1 MKDSQTKRIL
11 GFYDEHAEY
20 VRNDRYSDS
29 SQTVYTR
36 LEDKY
41 HWLVAKPQGKNRLEV
56 HQTDEHGM
64 ITARDTYES
73 QRNTFNCVD
82 VERLQADGKH
92 RVHFSEDE
100 INLVYQ
106 YGEGGKDDMLAIL
119 HQILPRIKDP
129 MLKDIVTQTA
139 DKVSSLAPEVC
150 SNLISSVKNRKIYE
164 RDCSIRER
172 LSKAK
177 AQSKQSVTN
186 ERKNAVPKRGE
197 QSL

>member
-1 MKDSQTKRIL
+1 MKDSQTKKIL
-11 GFYDEHAEY
+11 GFYDENAEF

-29 SQTVYTR
+29 SQIVYTR
-36 LEDKY
+36 PDDKY

-56 HQTDEHGM
+56 HQTDEHGV

-73 QRNTFNCVD
+73 QRNAIKCVD

-100 INLVYQ
+100 VNLVYQ
-106 YGEGGKDDMLAIL
+106 YGEGGKDTLLAL
-119 HQILPRIKDP
+119 LNQILPRIKDQI
-129 MLKDIVTQTA
+129 LKDIVTQTA

-150 SNLISSVKNRKIYE
+150 SALTSFVKNRKIYE

-172 LSKAK
+172 LAKAK
-177 AQSKQSVTN
+177 AQSKQSVTS
-186 ERKNAVPKRGE
+186 EQKKTVSRRGE

>member
-1 MKDSQTKRIL
+1 
-11 GFYDEHAEY
+11 

-36 LEDKY
+36 PEDKY
-41 HWLVAKPQGKNRLEV
+41 HWLVAKPLDKNRLEV
-56 HQTDEHGM
+56 HQADEHGI

-73 QRNTFNCVD
+73 QRNTFKCVD

-92 RVHFSEDE
+92 KIHFSEDE

-106 YGEGGKDDMLAIL
+106 YGDGGKTDILTML

-129 MLKDIVTQTA
+129 ILKDIVTQTA

-150 SNLISSVKNRKIYE
+150 SKLISSVKNRKLYE
-164 RDCSIRER
+164 RDRSIIER
-172 LSKAK
+172 LATAK
-177 AQSKQSVTN
+177 AQSKQSVITEQKKN
-186 ERKNAVPKRGE
+186 VPRKGE

>member
-1 MKDSQTKRIL
+1 M
-11 GFYDEHAEY
+11 GFYDENADF

-36 LEDKY
+36 PDDKY

-56 HQTDEHGM
+56 HQTDEHGF

-73 QRNTFNCVD
+73 QRNTFKCVD
-82 VERLQADGKH
+82 TERLEADGKH

-100 INLVYQ
+100 VNLLYQ
-106 YGEGGKDDMLAIL
+106 YGEGGKDTVLVMLN
-119 HQILPRIKDP
+119 QILPRIKDP
-129 MLKDIVTQTA
+129 ILKDIVTQTA

-150 SNLISSVKNRKIYE
+150 FNLISSVKNRKIYE

-172 LSKAK
+172 LAKAK
-177 AQSKQSVTN
+177 IQSKSVTT
-186 ERKNAVPKRGE
+186 ERKKTVSRRGE
-197 QSL
+197 QSLRS

>member
-1 MKDSQTKRIL
+1 MKDSQTKKIL
-11 GFYDEHAEY
+11 GFYDENAEF

-36 LEDKY
+36 PDDKY

-56 HQTDEHGM
+56 HQSDEHGV

-73 QRNTFNCVD
+73 QKNAFKCVD

-100 INLVYQ
+100 VNLVYQ
-106 YGEGGKDDMLAIL
+106 YGEGGKDTMLAML
-119 HQILPRIKDP
+119 NQILPRIKDP
-129 MLKDIVTQTA
+129 ILKDIVTQTA

-150 SNLISSVKNRKIYE
+150 ASLISSVKNRKIYE

-172 LSKAK
+172 LAKAK
-177 AQSKQSVTN
+177 AQSKQSVTS
-186 ERKNAVPKRGE
+186 EQKKTVSRRGE

>member
-1 MKDSQTKRIL
+1 MKDSQTKRIF

-36 LEDKY
+36 PEDKY

-56 HQTDEHGM
+56 HQTDEHGV

-73 QRNTFNCVD
+73 QRNTFQCID

-106 YGEGGKDDMLAIL
+106 YGESSKDDMLALL

-129 MLKDIVTQTA
+129 ILKDIVTQTA

-150 SNLISSVKNRKIYE
+150 SKLISSVKNRKLYE
-164 RDCSIRER
+164 RDHSIIER
-172 LSKAK
+172 LAKAK
-177 AQSKQSVTN
+177 AQSKQSVNT
-186 ERKNAVPKRGE
+186 EQKKDTSRKE